1 MRQTITVFKGDGI
14 GPEITDAVIRV
25 MDAAGAEL
33 DYEIY
38 NVGEAEYEAHGEL
51 IPKAAFES
59 MERNKVLSMC
69 SCARNTTFTP
79 ISARR
84 GATMR

>member
-1 MRQTITVFKGDGI
+1 M
-14 GPEITDAVIRV
+14 IRV

-51 IPKAAFES
+51 IPCC
-59 MERNKVLSMC
+59 V
-69 SCARNTTFTP
+69 
-79 ISARR
+79 
-84 GATMR
+84 